1 MNRVLISAC
10 LLGERVR
17 YDGCA
22 FPSNH
27 EILNGWRAEG
37 RLVPICPEVAG
48 GLTVP
53 RSPAEILNGDVRT
66 VLESNA
72 KVMTKTG
79 DDMTAAFL
87 KGANE
92 VLALARE
99 SKCRL
104 AILTE
109 KSPSCGSS
117 LIHDGT
123 FSAGLRQGRGV
134 TAELLEENG
143 VRVFNQHQVEQAA
156 EYLLEIEQSE
166 TDVPR
171 HD

>member
-17 YDGCA
+17 YNGSDI
-22 FPSNH
+22 STKH
-27 EILNGWRAEG
+27 KILDSWHAEG

-53 RSPAEILNGDVRT
+53 RPPAEILNGDGRT
-66 VLESNA
+66 VLENNA
-72 KVMTKTG
+72 KVMTRTG
-79 DDMTAAFL
+79 SDVTAAFL

-92 VLALARE
+92 ALAFARE
-99 SKCRL
+99 RKCRL

-134 TAELLEENG
+134 TTQLLEENG

-156 EYLLEIEQSE
+156 EYLLEIERSE
-166 TDVPR
+166 VGEPR
-171 HD
+171 RS